1 MKQSSRRSWLP
12 LTLVIIGLFLLV
24 LRETGYLSPV
34 ESVFGYVLDPLQRLF
49 ASVTTDVGNMFHTVR
64 EGRELRARVE
74 ELQAQTDTLTVENIR
89 LREYKAEV
97 EQLRA
102 MLNFVSEYPVSAYV
116 GADVIGREACD
127 AFPCGEVI
135 GADPNPYLHYITINV
150 GARHGVGK
158 GDPVVGAGAG
168 LVGRVAEVGPRTS
181 KTQLL
186 TDGDSST
193 AVLLQTSRAAGL
205 VVGQPDGTLR
215 MKYIPQGEEIAI
227 GDVVLTSGLGGV
239 MPKGLVVGE
248 VEAVQ
253 GSDYELH
260 QEAIVRPA
268 VELDRLELVLVITGF
283 EPAPLDEEVPAAEGT
298 PEAAPEPTPEGPL
311 GE

>member
-1 MKQSSRRSWLP
+1 MKQSPRHPWLP

-49 ASVTTDVGNMFHTVR
+49 AGVSTDVGNMFQSVR
-64 EGRELRARVE
+64 EARELRAQVE
-74 ELQAQTDTLTVENIR
+74 ELQGQSDTLTVENIR

-102 MLNFVSEYPVSAYV
+102 MLNFVSEYPISAYV
-116 GADVIGREACD
+116 GADVVGREACD

-135 GADPNPYLHYITINV
+135 GADPNPYLRYITVNV
-150 GARHGVGK
+150 GAQHGVK
-158 GDPVVGAGAG
+158 VGDPVVGAGAG

-181 KTQLL
+181 KVQLL
-186 TDGDSST
+186 TDSDSGV
-193 AVLLQTSRAAGL
+193 AVLLQTSRATGL
-205 VVGQPDGTLR
+205 VAGQPDGTLR
-215 MKYIPQGEEIAI
+215 MKYIPQDEEIEV
-227 GDVVLTSGLGGV
+227 GDVLLTSGLGGA

-248 VEAVQ
+248 IKTVE
-253 GSDYELH
+253 GMDYELH
-260 QEAIVRPA
+260 QEAVVQPA

-283 EPAPLDEEVPAAEGT
+283 EPIPLDEETPPTEAT
-298 PEAAPEPTPEGPL
+298 PEATPEPTPEGS
-311 GE
+311 

>member
-1 MKQSSRRSWLP
+1 MKQSPRRPWLP
-12 LTLVIIGLFLLV
+12 LMLVIIGLFFLV

-49 ASVTTDVGNMFHTVR
+49 AGVTTDVGNMFQSVR
-64 EGRELRARVE
+64 EARELRAQVE
-74 ELQAQTDTLTVENIR
+74 ELQTQADTLMVENIR

-116 GADVIGREACD
+116 GADVVGREACD

-135 GADPNPYLHYITINV
+135 GADPNPYLRYITINV
-150 GARHGVGK
+150 GAQHGLGK

-181 KTQLL
+181 KVQLL
-186 TDGDSST
+186 TDSDSSV
-193 AVLLQTSRAAGL
+193 AVLLQTSRATGL
-205 VVGQPDGTLR
+205 VMGQPDGTLR
-215 MKYIPQGEEIAI
+215 MKYIPQDEEIEI

-248 VEAVQ
+248 VKAVE
-253 GSDYELH
+253 GMDYELH
-260 QEAIVRPA
+260 QEAVVQPA

-283 EPAPLDEEVPAAEGT
+283 EPIPLDEEVPPPEAT
-298 PEAAPEPTPEGPL
+298 PEATLEPTPEGP
-311 GE
+311 

>member
-1 MKQSSRRSWLP
+1 MMKQSPRRPWLP
-12 LTLVIIGLFLLV
+12 LMLVIIGLFLLV

-49 ASVTTDVGNMFHTVR
+49 AGVTTDVGNMFQSVR
-64 EGRELRARVE
+64 EARELRAQVE
-74 ELQAQTDTLTVENIR
+74 DLQAQTDTLMVENIR
-89 LREYKAEV
+89 LGEYKAEV

-102 MLNFVSEYPVSAYV
+102 MLNFVSEYPISAYV
-116 GADVIGREACD
+116 GADVVGREACD

-135 GADPNPYLHYITINV
+135 GADPNPYLRYITINV
-150 GARHGVGK
+150 GAQHGVKK

-181 KTQLL
+181 KVQLL
-186 TDGDSST
+186 TDSDSSV
-193 AVLLQTSRAAGL
+193 AVLLQASRATGL

-215 MKYIPQGEEIAI
+215 MKYIPQGEEIEI

-239 MPKGLVVGE
+239 MPKGMVVGE
-248 VEAVQ
+248 IKAAE
-253 GSDYELH
+253 GMDYELH
-260 QEAIVRPA
+260 QEAVVQPA

-283 EPAPLDEEVPAAEGT
+283 EPVPLDEEMPSPEAMPEAT
-298 PEAAPEPTPEGPL
+298 PEPIPEGL
-311 GE
+311 